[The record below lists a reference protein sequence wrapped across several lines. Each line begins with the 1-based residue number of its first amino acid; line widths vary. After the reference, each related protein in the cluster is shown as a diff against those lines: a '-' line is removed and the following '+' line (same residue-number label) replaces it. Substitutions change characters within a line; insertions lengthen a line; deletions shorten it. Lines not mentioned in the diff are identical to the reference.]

1 MASSDRLIGFS
12 TGALSKGD
20 FRRGLELL
28 RARSIKTV
36 ELSALRENEL
46 PILSEAIRNL
56 DLSDFEHVSVH
67 SPSNLVQL
75 SEEETIRYL
84 SPIAELSIPI
94 IVHPDTMHEERWRT
108 LGNLLWIENLD
119 KRKSRG
125 RTVSEMED
133 IFSSFPDAAFC
144 FDIAHARQ
152 VDPTMVEAA
161 QMLRSFND
169 RLRQIHAS
177 GLNSASRHSPMSA
190 ASSFAIARVSHL
202 IPSSVP
208 VILESTVAPEGIDDE
223 VNFARAAFSP
233 WFGRLSADIDAVF
246 AFATLS
252 LRERQVT
259 SFLSC
264 MAASG
269 AKLHDFETV
278 IRHLPAGGAY
288 SPGSPFVD
296 TRELLARLSEDERL
310 KLQQHLEERLR
321 TVRE

>member
-84 SPIAELSIPI
+84 SPIAGLSIPI

-119 KRKSRG
+119 KRKC
-125 RTVSEMED
+125 ENLY
-133 IFSSFPDAAFC
+133 
-144 FDIAHARQ
+144 H
-152 VDPTMVEAA
+152 
-161 QMLRSFND
+161 
-169 RLRQIHAS
+169 
-177 GLNSASRHSPMSA
+177 
-190 ASSFAIARVSHL
+190 
-202 IPSSVP
+202 
-208 VILESTVAPEGIDDE
+208 
-223 VNFARAAFSP
+223 
-233 WFGRLSADIDAVF
+233 
-246 AFATLS
+246 
-252 LRERQVT
+252 
-259 SFLSC
+259 
-264 MAASG
+264 
-269 AKLHDFETV
+269 
-278 IRHLPAGGAY
+278 
-288 SPGSPFVD
+288 
-296 TRELLARLSEDERL
+296 RL
-310 KLQQHLEERLR
+310 KLIG
-321 TVRE
+321 